1 LLAAR
6 KVAKV
11 NRQSEYLI
19 TTNIETLSEKSG
31 GDGYMGKLRGNN
43 LSGTEYI
50 LYDNGLS
57 PNKSSNKKHSTDRE
71 NFRRELA
78 AIVYVSREKKIQMT
92 YVLIGSL
99 TSDI

>member
-1 LLAAR
+1 MAAR

-57 PNKSSNKKHSTDRE
+57 PNKSSNKKHSIDRE

-78 AIVYVSREKKIQMT
+78 AIVYVRREEKKFK
-92 YVLIGSL
+92 
-99 TSDI
+99 

>member
-1 LLAAR
+1 MLAAR

-57 PNKSSNKKHSTDRE
+57 PNKSSNKKHSIDRE

-78 AIVYVSREKKIQMT
+78 AIVYVSREEKKFK
-92 YVLIGSL
+92 
-99 TSDI
+99 